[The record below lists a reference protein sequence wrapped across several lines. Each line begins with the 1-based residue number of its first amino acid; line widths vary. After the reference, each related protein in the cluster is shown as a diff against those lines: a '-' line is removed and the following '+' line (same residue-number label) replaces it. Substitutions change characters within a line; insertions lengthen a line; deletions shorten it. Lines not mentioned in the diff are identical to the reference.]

1 MKRDDRFAAAR
12 WDDPFW
18 HAVRLV
24 LALAPNAVTKTSV
37 MNAITAGKPA
47 ILASEFTTYVMN
59 AAEDLIDRLAD
70 YLAFRREAE
79 TYLLN
84 HLRDEEQA
92 IADLRAL
99 GAEEVARYRTVS
111 VDHHQSSK
119 AMVETVAAITGRV
132 CSDHGVGCDVN
143 PQSRATIIAEEH
155 LWVSPRRLD
164 GAISSLV
171 NPVGLWEIKEYWGS
185 KKGGSK
191 MSDAIYEVQLVG
203 QELRAFEQL
212 HGVRVAHYLLMD
224 GKSQWLARRSDLRRG
239 VDLLSMGLIDELVVG
254 SEVLTEWPRIA
265 QELCVAEQAR
275 G

>member
-24 LALAPNAVTKTSV
+24 LAMAPTAVTKTSV
-37 MNAITAGKPA
+37 LNAITMGKPA

-59 AAEDLIDRLAD
+59 AADDLIDRLAD
-70 YLAFRREAE
+70 YLSFRREAE
-79 TYLLN
+79 AALLS
-84 HLRDEEQA
+84 HLRDEDEA
-92 IADLRAL
+92 IADLKGL
-99 GAEEVARYRTVS
+99 GAEDVARYRTVS
-111 VDHHQSSK
+111 IDHHQSPKS
-119 AMVETVAAITGRV
+119 MVETVAAITGRV
-132 CSDHGVGCDVN
+132 CSEYGIGCDVN
-143 PQSRATIIAEEH
+143 PQSRATIIAEAH

-164 GAISSLV
+164 GAIPSLV

-203 QELRAFEQL
+203 QELRTFEQL

-224 GKSQWLARRSDLRRG
+224 GKTQWLARRSDLRRAI
-239 VDLLSMGLIDELVVG
+239 DLLSMGLIDELIVG
-254 SEVLTEWPRIA
+254 SEVLAEWPRITR
-265 QELCVAEQAR
+265 ELCEAEGAR
-275 G
+275 A